1 LNIATAI
8 GNIRKIT
15 NGLTRK
21 SFAND
26 LVVRLAVERL
36 LEVISEAS
44 RHIPTEANAPR
55 FTGDDLGNRLRHA
68 YHETDAGLLWEM
80 IQTELEPLS
89 RFVERIA
96 RSRRRC
102 SARVQRHR

>member
-55 FTGDDLGNRLRHA
+55 FTGDAWL
-68 YHETDAGLLWEM
+68 
-80 IQTELEPLS
+80 I
-89 RFVERIA
+89 
-96 RSRRRC
+96 
-102 SARVQRHR
+102 SATGFATPITRPTQASSGR